1 VTEPSAVW
9 LYAVARDVDGR
20 WLARVTGV
28 DGEPVRTVH
37 RGELT
42 AVVGSVSPREYGEE
56 ALRRNFEDLDWLG
69 EKARVHDAVVQA
81 AVRAGTTV
89 PLRFAT
95 VCHDDRRVR
104 SLLAERRLDF
114 EAALARVAGRA
125 EWGVKGYADPD
136 VPAQSRGSDSIENT
150 RVGAGAAYLSRRRA
164 QLSAKEDRERQAA
177 AFADDAHVSLMRLA
191 VAGRRHPAQ
200 HRLLSGTRDW
210 MVLNGTY
217 LVEDDRAEEF
227 AATVEELR
235 DERGSTRLELT
246 GPWPPYSFTGIDES

>member
-1 VTEPSAVW
+1 MAERCGVW
-9 LYAVARDVDGR
+9 LYAVARDLDGR
-20 WLARVTGV
+20 WLAGVTGV

-42 AVVGSVSPREYGEE
+42 AIVGSVRLDEYGEE

-69 EKARVHDAVVQA
+69 DKAREHDTVVHA

-95 VCHDDRRVR
+95 VCLDDERVR
-104 SLLAERRLDF
+104 ALLAERRLDF

-136 VPAQSRGSDSIENT
+136 VTDAAGPGAAGHTRTGS
-150 RVGAGAAYLSRRRA
+150 GAAYLSRRRA

-177 AFADDAHVSLMRLA
+177 AFADDAHVTLMRLA

-200 HRLLSGTRDW
+200 HRLLSGKRDW

-217 LVEDDRAEEF
+217 LVDDDHADDF
-227 AATVEELR
+227 AAMVDELV
-235 DERGSTRLELT
+235 DEHGSTRLELT
-246 GPWPPYSFTGIDES
+246 GPWPPYSFTGIDEG